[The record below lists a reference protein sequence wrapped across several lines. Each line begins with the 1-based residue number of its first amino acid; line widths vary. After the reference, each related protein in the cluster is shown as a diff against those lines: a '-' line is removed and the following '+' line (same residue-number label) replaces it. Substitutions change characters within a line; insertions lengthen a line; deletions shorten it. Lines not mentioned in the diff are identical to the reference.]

1 MKNEITKR
9 ELYNYL
15 KTIKVMLLDFDFDE
29 IRNVIFYNFDSY
41 IKFVNN
47 KCMENKRR
55 KNSLEDIL
63 DIIEPYIPFDFDD
76 NALNYLISNVIDNYD
91 PESFQ
96 KILIKRAKVDLINTI
111 KTADTKDK
119 WLSVIH
125 KCQHIYKYRETNG
138 LLYL

>member
-111 KTADTKDK
+111 K
-119 WLSVIH
+119 SVV
-125 KCQHIYKYRETNG
+125 
-138 LLYL
+138 